1 VSDTAPIVVLDASV
15 GVKWFRPEAGS
26 DQALALLEAH
36 RDGELRLVVPS
47 IFSHELVAVAMRA
60 ADAALAR
67 DVWTNVRAASLFEVE
82 LDDTVTQAALA
93 VCERTG
99 CAFYDALA
107 PAVAELL
114 DARLCSAD
122 RRAHGRYPG
131 VQLIG

>member
-1 VSDTAPIVVLDASV
+1 VSAPAPIVVLDASV
-15 GVKWFRPEAGS
+15 GVKWFRREAGS
-26 DQALALLEAH
+26 DKALALLEAH

-47 IFSHELVAVAMRA
+47 IFSHELVAVAVR
-60 ADAALAR
+60 DGGTGLASS
-67 DVWTNVRAASLFEVE
+67 VWTNLRAASLFEVE
-82 LDDTVTQAALA
+82 LDDTVIQTALA

-99 CAFYDALA
+99 CAFCDALA

>member
-1 VSDTAPIVVLDASV
+1 VKDPAPIIVLDASV

-26 DQALALLEAH
+26 DEALELLEAH
-36 RDGELRLVVPS
+36 RDGEMRLVVPS
-47 IFSHELVAVAMRA
+47 IFSHELVAVAVRQGG
-60 ADAALAR
+60 ADLGR
-67 DVWTNVRAASLFEVE
+67 GVWRNVRAASLFEVE

-122 RRAHGRYPG
+122 RRTHGRFPG
-131 VQLIG
+131 VRLIG